1 MLGNRSNGFVPVDG
15 QVKSQKLSE
24 FLVITETKKS
34 GQIMRVILGGID
46 GREFSLTEDITV
58 YAASDVRKFGN
69 AKDILSVLDG

>member
-1 MLGNRSNGFVPVDG
+1 
-15 QVKSQKLSE
+15 
-24 FLVITETKKS
+24 
-34 GQIMRVILGGID
+34 MRVILGGID